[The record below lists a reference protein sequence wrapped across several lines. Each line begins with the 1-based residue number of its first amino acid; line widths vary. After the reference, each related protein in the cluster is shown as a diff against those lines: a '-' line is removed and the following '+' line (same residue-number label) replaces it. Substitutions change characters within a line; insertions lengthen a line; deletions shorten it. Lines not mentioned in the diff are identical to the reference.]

1 MPYAPNLLAHI
12 PCRYYIVWSS
22 RMQFTHLHSIGTWN
36 IGIVE
41 LSLGAELRLIE
52 INRISPP
59 APRGS
64 VDREGGNQEKS
75 LIRT

>member
-1 MPYAPNLLAHI
+1 
-12 PCRYYIVWSS
+12 
-22 RMQFTHLHSIGTWN
+22 MQFTHLHSIGTWN